1 LSTYNV
7 IFAMHYYLNQLT
19 LLSFPTRRSSD
30 LSSKLMPGPP
40 QCLTGLS
47 FELCVE
53 WSTAHTR
60 AISFGNTNHL
70 TNLRWRYTQ
79 ATADARSEE
88 HTSELQSR
96 ENLVCRLMIV
106 KKKYYNYI

>member
-79 ATADARSEE
+79 ATADAGYRSIRRCNEWVRPKIYVE
-88 HTSELQSR
+88 HRPLSSFS
-96 ENLVCRLMIV
+96 
-106 KKKYYNYI
+106 